1 MPIMKN
7 KDIMRQENFKI
18 VQKLSEAM
26 QAGDADAAAE
36 AIQELH
42 DSVATRIEQ
51 EFEQYGNVTDMMVL
65 QSRGLRAL
73 TSEENAWY
81 QKFIAAA
88 KSGAKQEIANLTDH
102 MVPTIFD
109 RVIEDMRKAHPLL
122 GAIEINNA
130 AGAVRMVM
138 NAKQMRSL
146 LGSWGPITSAITA
159 QVQGAIRFIDIN
171 HNKYTAFFLIP
182 KDFVKFNFGFAPM
195 WVDAYIRNILSETV
209 AFGLEKAIVTGDG
222 DGQPTGLAFDVSTQS
237 NGKYSEKTAVEV
249 STWDDYRDT
258 IADNL
263 LLDAN
268 GDYRTIGEVL
278 MVVNPVDYIKKIRP
292 ATQVITTAGIQ
303 NMINRAFPTNV
314 VQSPFVTAG
323 TAKVGIA
330 ENYFAAINGGQSGI
344 IEYSD
349 EYQFLEDNR
358 VYTTRV
364 YGNARPVD
372 NVSFLNLD
380 ISNIETYATPVKV
393 MGSGGTEASGG
404 SEGTGDTEG
413 NSEH

>member
-7 KDIMRQENFKI
+7 KDLMKQENFKI

-26 QAGDADAAAE
+26 QAGDADAAAQ

-42 DSVATRIEQ
+42 ESVATRIEQ

-73 TSEENAWY
+73 TSEENEWY
-81 QKFIAAA
+81 QKFIGAV
-88 KSGAKQEIANLTDH
+88 KTGAKQEITNLTDH

-122 GAIEINNA
+122 GAIEIRNA

-146 LGSWGPITSAITA
+146 MGSWGPITSAITA

-182 KDFVKFNFGFAPM
+182 KDFVRFNFGFAPM

-209 AFGLEKAIVTGDG
+209 AFGLEKAIVTGEG
-222 DGQPTGLAFDVSTQS
+222 DGQPTGLAFDVSAQV
-237 NGKYSEKTAVEV
+237 NNKYSEKAATQIT
-249 STWDDYRDT
+249 TWDDYRDA

-268 GDYRTIGEVL
+268 GDYRTISEVL

-303 NMINRAFPTNV
+303 NMIDRAFPTRV

-330 ENYFAAINGGQSGI
+330 DNYFAAINGGQSGI

-364 YGNARPVD
+364 YGNGRPVD
-372 NVSFLNLD
+372 NVSFLNLN
-380 ISNIETYATPVKV
+380 ISGLKEYAIPTKVTEPVPV
-393 MGSGGTEASGG
+393 
-404 SEGTGDTEG
+404 
-413 NSEH
+413 NP

>member
-7 KDIMRQENFKI
+7 KDLMKQENFKI

-26 QAGDADAAAE
+26 QAGDADAAAQ

-42 DSVATRIEQ
+42 ESVATRIEQ

-73 TSEENAWY
+73 TSEENEWY
-81 QKFIAAA
+81 QKFIGAV
-88 KSGAKQEIANLTDH
+88 KTGAKQEITNLTDH

-122 GAIEINNA
+122 GAIEIRNA

-182 KDFVKFNFGFAPM
+182 KDFVRFNFGFAPM

-222 DGQPTGLAFDVSTQS
+222 DGQPTGLAFDVSAQV
-237 NGKYSEKTAVEV
+237 NNKYSEKDAVEIT
-249 STWDDYRDT
+249 TWDDYRDA

-268 GDYRTIGEVL
+268 GDYRTISEVL

-292 ATQVITTAGIQ
+292 ATQVITQAGIQ

-364 YGNARPVD
+364 YGNGRPVD

-380 ISNIETYATPVKV
+380 ISGLEEYATPVKV
-393 MGSGGTEASGG
+393 TAPVPV
-404 SEGTGDTEG
+404 
-413 NSEH
+413 NP

>member
-26 QAGDADAAAE
+26 QAGDADAAAQ

-88 KSGAKQEIANLTDH
+88 KSGAKQEITNLTDH

-122 GAIEINNA
+122 GAIEIRNA
-130 AGAVRMVM
+130 VGAVRMVM

-146 LGSWGPITSAITA
+146 LGSWGPITSAITE
-159 QVQGAIRFIDIN
+159 QVQGAIRFIDID

-222 DGQPTGLAFDVSTQS
+222 DGRPTGLAFDVSTQS
-237 NGKYSEKTAVEV
+237 NGKYSEKTAVAIN
-249 STWDDYRDT
+249 TWDDYRDT

-268 GDYRTIGEVL
+268 GDYRVISEVL
-278 MVVNPVDYIKKIRP
+278 MVVNPVDYVKKIRP
-292 ATQVITTAGIQ
+292 AMQVITTAGIQ

-372 NVSFLNLD
+372 NASFLNLN
-380 ISNIETYATPVKV
+380 ISGIETYATPVKV
-393 MGSGGTEASGG
+393 MGSGGTE
-404 SEGTGDTEG
+404 D
-413 NSEH
+413 NSEP

>member
-42 DSVATRIEQ
+42 ESVATRIEQ

-73 TSEENAWY
+73 TSEENEWY
-81 QKFIAAA
+81 QKFIGAV
-88 KSGAKQEIANLTDH
+88 KTGAKQEITNLTDH

-122 GAIEINNA
+122 GAIEIRNA

-182 KDFVKFNFGFAPM
+182 KDFVRFNFGFAPM

-222 DGQPTGLAFDVSTQS
+222 DGQPTGLAFDVSAQV
-237 NGKYSEKTAVEV
+237 NNKYSEKDAVEIT
-249 STWDDYRDT
+249 TWDDYRDA

-268 GDYRTIGEVL
+268 GDYRTISEVL

-292 ATQVITTAGIQ
+292 ATQVITQAGIQ

-314 VQSPFVTAG
+314 VQSPFVTEG

-364 YGNARPVD
+364 YGNGRPVD

-380 ISNIETYATPVKV
+380 ISGLEEYATPVKV
-393 MGSGGTEASGG
+393 TAPVPV
-404 SEGTGDTEG
+404 
-413 NSEH
+413 NP

>member
-182 KDFVKFNFGFAPM
+182 KDFVRFNFGFAPM

-222 DGQPTGLAFDVSTQS
+222 DGQPTGLAFDVSAQV
-237 NGKYSEKTAVEV
+237 NNKYSEKDAVEIT
-249 STWDDYRDT
+249 TWDDYRDA

-268 GDYRTIGEVL
+268 GDYRTISEVL

-292 ATQVITTAGIQ
+292 ATQVITQAGIQ

-364 YGNARPVD
+364 YGNGRPVD

-380 ISNIETYATPVKV
+380 ISGLEEYATPVKV
-393 MGSGGTEASGG
+393 TAPVPV
-404 SEGTGDTEG
+404 
-413 NSEH
+413 NP

>member
-26 QAGDADAAAE
+26 QAGDADAAAQ

-88 KSGAKQEIANLTDH
+88 KSGAKQEITNLTDH

-122 GAIEINNA
+122 GAIEIRNA
-130 AGAVRMVM
+130 VGAVRMVM

-146 LGSWGPITSAITA
+146 LGSWGPITSAITE
-159 QVQGAIRFIDIN
+159 QVQGAIRFIDID

-222 DGQPTGLAFDVSTQS
+222 DGRPTGLAFDVSTQS
-237 NGKYSEKTAVEV
+237 NGKYSEKTAVAIN
-249 STWDDYRDT
+249 TWDDYRDT

-268 GDYRTIGEVL
+268 GDYRVISEVL
-278 MVVNPVDYIKKIRP
+278 MVVNPVDYVKKIRP
-292 ATQVITTAGIQ
+292 AMQVITTAGIQ

-380 ISNIETYATPVKV
+380 ISGIETYATPVKV
-393 MGSGGTEASGG
+393 VGSGNAEG
-404 SEGTGDTEG
+404 SGDTEG
-413 NSEH
+413 TSEP

>member
-7 KDIMRQENFKI
+7 KDLMKQENFKI

-26 QAGDADAAAE
+26 QAGDADAAAQ

-42 DSVATRIEQ
+42 ESVATRIEQ

-73 TSEENAWY
+73 TSEENEWY
-81 QKFIAAA
+81 QKFIGAV
-88 KSGAKQEIANLTDH
+88 KTGAKQEITNLTDH

-122 GAIEINNA
+122 GAIEIRNA

-182 KDFVKFNFGFAPM
+182 KDFVRFNFGFAPM

-222 DGQPTGLAFDVSTQS
+222 DGQPTGLAFDVSAQV
-237 NGKYSEKTAVEV
+237 NNKYSEKDAVEIT
-249 STWDDYRDT
+249 TWDDYRDA

-268 GDYRTIGEVL
+268 GDYRTISEVL

-292 ATQVITTAGIQ
+292 ATQVITQAGIQ

-314 VQSPFVTAG
+314 VQSPFVTEG

-364 YGNARPVD
+364 YGNGRPVD

-380 ISNIETYATPVKV
+380 ISGLEEYATPVKV
-393 MGSGGTEASGG
+393 TAPVPV
-404 SEGTGDTEG
+404 
-413 NSEH
+413 NP

>member
-1 MPIMKN
+1 MPMRN
-7 KDIMRQENFKI
+7 KDLLKEENYKI
-18 VQKLSEAM
+18 VQKLSDAM
-26 QAGDADAAAE
+26 QKGDAEAAAS

-42 DSVATRIEQ
+42 DSVANRIEQ

-122 GAIEINNA
+122 SAIEIRNA
-130 AGAVRMVM
+130 AGAVRLVM
-138 NAKQMRSL
+138 NAKQMRGL

-159 QVQGAIRFIDIN
+159 QLSGALKFIDITN
-171 HNKYTAFFLIP
+171 GKYTAFFPIP
-182 KDFVKFNFGFAPM
+182 KDFVRFNFGFAPM

-222 DGQPTGLAFDVSTQS
+222 KDQPTGLAFDVSKQT
-237 NGKYSEKTAVEV
+237 NERYSEKPAQAIT
-249 STWDDYRDT
+249 TWEEYRDV

-263 LLDAN
+263 ITDDN
-268 GDYRTIGEVL
+268 GDYRNVTEIL
-278 MVVNPVDYIKKIRP
+278 MVVNPIDYIKKIRP
-292 ATQVITTAGIQ
+292 AMQVITPAGIV
-303 NMINRAFPTNV
+303 NMIDRAFPSKV
-314 VQSPFVTAG
+314 VTSPFVEPG
-323 TAKVGIA
+323 KAKAGIA

-358 VYTTRV
+358 VYTTRM
-364 YGNARPVD
+364 YGNGRPVD
-372 NVSFLNLD
+372 NSSFVNLD
-380 ISNIETYATPVKV
+380 ISGLEEYAYPVKV
-393 MGSGGTEASGG
+393 KGTVKTKEQA
-404 SEGTGDTEG
+404 
-413 NSEH
+413 

>member
-7 KDIMRQENFKI
+7 KDLMKQENFKI

-26 QAGDADAAAE
+26 QAGDADAAAQ

-42 DSVATRIEQ
+42 ESVATRIEQ

-73 TSEENAWY
+73 TSEENEWY
-81 QKFIAAA
+81 QKFIGAV
-88 KSGAKQEIANLTDH
+88 KTGAKQEITNLTDH

-122 GAIEINNA
+122 GAIEIRNA

-159 QVQGAIRFIDIN
+159 QVQGTIRFIDIN

-182 KDFVKFNFGFAPM
+182 KDFVRFNFGFAPM

-222 DGQPTGLAFDVSTQS
+222 DGQPTGLAFDVSAQV
-237 NGKYSEKTAVEV
+237 NNKYSEKDAVEIT
-249 STWDDYRDT
+249 TWDDYRDA

-268 GDYRTIGEVL
+268 GDYRTISEVL

-292 ATQVITTAGIQ
+292 ATQVITQAGIQ

-314 VQSPFVTAG
+314 VQSPFVTEG

-364 YGNARPVD
+364 YGNGRPVD

-380 ISNIETYATPVKV
+380 ISGLEEYATPVKV
-393 MGSGGTEASGG
+393 TAPVPV
-404 SEGTGDTEG
+404 
-413 NSEH
+413 NP

>member
-7 KDIMRQENFKI
+7 KDLMKQENFKI

-26 QAGDADAAAE
+26 QAGDADAAAQ

-42 DSVATRIEQ
+42 ESAATRIEQ

-73 TSEENAWY
+73 TSEENEWY
-81 QKFIAAA
+81 QKFIGAV
-88 KSGAKQEIANLTDH
+88 KTGAKQEITNLTDH

-122 GAIEINNA
+122 GAIEIRNA

-182 KDFVKFNFGFAPM
+182 KDFVRFNFSFAPM

-222 DGQPTGLAFDVSTQS
+222 DGQPTGLAFDVSAQV
-237 NGKYSEKTAVEV
+237 NNKYSEKDAVEIT
-249 STWDDYRDT
+249 TWDDYRDA

-268 GDYRTIGEVL
+268 GDYRTISEVL

-292 ATQVITTAGIQ
+292 ATQVITQAGIQ

-364 YGNARPVD
+364 YGNGRPVD

-380 ISNIETYATPVKV
+380 ISGLEEYATPVKV
-393 MGSGGTEASGG
+393 TAPVPV
-404 SEGTGDTEG
+404 
-413 NSEH
+413 NP

>member
-7 KDIMRQENFKI
+7 KDLMKQENFKI

-26 QAGDADAAAE
+26 QAGDADAAAQ

-42 DSVATRIEQ
+42 ESVATRIEQ

-73 TSEENAWY
+73 TSEENEWY
-81 QKFIAAA
+81 QKFIGAV
-88 KSGAKQEIANLTDH
+88 KTGAKQEITNLTDH

-122 GAIEINNA
+122 GAIEIRNA

-182 KDFVKFNFGFAPM
+182 KDFVRFNFGFAPM

-222 DGQPTGLAFDVSTQS
+222 DGQPTGLAFDVSAQV
-237 NGKYSEKTAVEV
+237 NNKYSEKDAVEIT
-249 STWDDYRDT
+249 TWDDYRDA

-268 GDYRTIGEVL
+268 GDYRTISEVL

-292 ATQVITTAGIQ
+292 ATQVITQAGIQ
-303 NMINRAFPTNV
+303 NMINRAFPTNA

-364 YGNARPVD
+364 YGNGRPVD

-380 ISNIETYATPVKV
+380 ISGLEEYATPVKV
-393 MGSGGTEASGG
+393 TAPVPV
-404 SEGTGDTEG
+404 
-413 NSEH
+413 NP